1 MMKYTATLETYEPLI
16 SEELI
21 AKQMPLST
29 KWTLPTAPFPR
40 KYVHSVFV
48 DLQAARQAALALC
61 AAGFDE
67 QNIHILQS
75 HDFVEALAQGQS
87 VLGFLTSMDY
97 DIYLCEAS
105 RGNSFLVVRPTSYA
119 QLKQI
124 RDLLAPHHARLAKY
138 IDTWTVTDLL
148 P

>member
-1 MMKYTATLETYEPLI
+1 MKYTATFEMYEPLT

-21 AKQMPLST
+21 AEQTPLST
-29 KWTLPTAPFPR
+29 KWALPAAPFPR

-48 DLQAARQAALALC
+48 DLQDARRAALVLR

-67 QNIHILQS
+67 RDIHVLQS

-87 VLGFLTSMDY
+87 ALGFLTSMDY
-97 DIYLCEAS
+97 DVYLREAS
-105 RGNSFLVVRPTSYA
+105 RGSSFLVVRPTRYA